1 AVEDNQ
7 KGLYFEG
14 DVTLTDSTIMVQGK
28 QVTLTSG
35 MSITAEI
42 ITGYRRVIDFI
53 LSPIRETIDES
64 LSER

>member
-1 AVEDNQ
+1 
-7 KGLYFEG
+7 
-14 DVTLTDSTIMVQGK
+14 
-28 QVTLTSG
+28 LTSG